1 MQTDVGTSTLS
12 GVTHSN
18 SNIHTHTHT
27 THTYTLIQE
36 MSFKQGCTTYSF
48 VGDTVIL
55 ESV

>member
-27 THTYTLIQE
+27 LIQE
-36 MSFKQGCTTYSF
+36 MSFNRDAQLTPLWETLLSLNPY
-48 VGDTVIL
+48 DL
-55 ESV
+55 